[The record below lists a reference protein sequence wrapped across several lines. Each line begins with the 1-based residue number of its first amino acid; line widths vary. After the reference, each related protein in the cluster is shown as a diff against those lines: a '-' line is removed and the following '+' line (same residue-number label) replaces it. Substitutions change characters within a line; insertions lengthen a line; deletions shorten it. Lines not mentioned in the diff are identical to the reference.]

1 MIKLDN
7 IHIAY
12 DKVLFDHESINVPS
26 SCITLIKG
34 ESGSGKSALLY
45 RLGLLTNDCDIYIDD
60 VLINNPKLMN
70 DIRRNRIGFVF
81 QNNEIIDHL
90 DVKQNLKHYAFMVG
104 KDVNNKDL
112 LEILEIVQ
120 LHVPLH
126 QSVSTLSLGQKQRLA
141 IGCALIKEPDI
152 FILDE
157 PTASLDKENEMI
169 IFHICHQLAHQMHKS
184 VIISSHSETASMVAD
199 RIYTIENQHLILT
212 KDQAIQDNTIIK
224 QHTKI
229 SPQFYQTYCHDTFKK
244 YKVKYGLLSIII
256 LSIIVLSIFSICFTN
271 QLLESN
277 KTLIYDQYDKLLYVT
292 KNKETRFPYNS
303 YDLYDYGTFESY
315 EHPYIKITLTEDTQ
329 VNIIPYFDSQD
340 LSNKLDSYNHISNY
354 ENGIYLSHEA
364 YESIRMNYPSI
375 TDNMSLNFEIYEDNN
390 NINKSVDITI
400 LGTLKNGIYDTYNNS
415 SYFIYM
421 YYQDIE
427 NLYDGDTYVGLI
439 VECDSYEDFKEK
451 KEYYE
456 DLNYT
461 VNSDAVNDDAI
472 DDIVDYYH
480 NVELGLIIVLSVI
493 GVIAILVM
501 NVYLFIQRRKELT
514 LLLINGFGIL
524 DFIRLLSVE
533 YLNEIKY
540 VFPLSLILN
549 VLIITLYQSSYLLL
563 LLSCI
568 DIILIYLITML
579 IYVILV
585 KNIDIEKI
593 LRS

>member
-1 MIKLDN
+1 MIRVDN

-12 DKVLFDHESINVPS
+12 DKVLFDHESMSIPS
-26 SCITLIKG
+26 SCITLIQG

-45 RLGLLTNDCDIYIDD
+45 RLGLLQNDCDVYIDN
-60 VLINNPKLMN
+60 VLINHPKQIN
-70 DIRRNRIGFVF
+70 NIRRNRIGFVF

-104 KDVNNKDL
+104 RVANNEEL
-112 LEILEIVQ
+112 LKILEIVQ
-120 LHVPLH
+120 LDVPLN

-169 IFHICHQLAHQMHKS
+169 IFQICMKLAHQMHKS
-184 VIISSHSETASMVAD
+184 VIISSHSETASTIAD

-212 KDQAIQDNTIIK
+212 KDQSTKGNMLIK
-224 QHTKI
+224 QHTNI
-229 SPQFYQTYCHDTFKK
+229 SPQFYQTYCQDTFKK
-244 YKVKYGLLSIII
+244 YKVKYDLLTIII
-256 LSIIVLSIFSICFTN
+256 LSIIVLSIFSMCFTN
-271 QLLESN
+271 QLLENN

-315 EHPYIKITLTEDTQ
+315 EHPYIKITLAEDTR

-340 LSNKLDSYNHISNY
+340 LTNKLDSYNHLSQY

-375 TDNMSLNFEIYEDNN
+375 ADNMSLNFEIYEDSQ
-390 NINKSVDITI
+390 SVNVTI
-400 LGTLKNGIYDTYNNS
+400 LGTLKSGIYDTYNNS

-421 YYQDIE
+421 YYKDIE
-427 NLYDGDTYVGLI
+427 KLYDGDTYVGFV

-472 DDIVDYYH
+472 DEIVDYYH
-480 NVELGLIIVLSVI
+480 HVELGLIIGLTII
-493 GVIAILVM
+493 GVIAVLVM
-501 NVYLFIQRRKELT
+501 NVYLFFQRRRELT
-514 LLLINGFGIL
+514 VLLINGFGIL
-524 DFIRLLSVE
+524 DFIKLLSVE

-549 VLIITLYQSSYLLL
+549 VLIITMYQSSYVLILLN
-563 LLSCI
+563 CM
-568 DIILIYLITML
+568 DIIIIFLITMI

-585 KNIDIEKI
+585 KHIDIEKI